1 MIRSRPP
8 DQPPSLDEVV
18 RRLQRLRPCWQ
29 RPESFFEARSELVH
43 DLRRLAG
50 GASGAPSRPAG
61 PSERERRLTVVA
73 RSLAGEVDRL
83 QRRLAQATR
92 PRVRRRA
99 PDDRQLVLSFTAE
112 RTA

>member
-1 MIRSRPP
+1 MIRPRPP
-8 DQPPSLDEVV
+8 DQPPSVDELI
-18 RRLQRLRPCWQ
+18 RWLQHLRPCWQ
-29 RPESFFEARSELVH
+29 PERVFEARSELVH
-43 DLRRLAG
+43 DLRRLARDG
-50 GASGAPSRPAG
+50 SSGAPGRPAG

-92 PRVRRRA
+92 PRARRRA
-99 PDDRQLVLSFTAE
+99 PDDRQLVLSFTTE